1 MSLAR
6 TLMNGVVE
14 ENSTLINAA
23 RYGHSDGASVI
34 AMESVAE
41 LHEIFMEEYNYEQ
54 ADLAAL
60 SEGVALEG
68 SQYEAIAEAATKG
81 AFQKIKDFFAKLWEK
96 VKAFFHNVVRFID
109 AIFKSGAEFVKKYD
123 KDIKAIKE
131 VKDLTVTMHKFDDEY
146 IDLIGN
152 VEERA
157 SEVTEIV
164 DTFTGKVM
172 GVLRQGS
179 DVMDKD
185 IDELKQ
191 KYSAETLCRNASD
204 NKADSIEE
212 LRQYYMNLFIGEEA
226 EEMTLSASD
235 IQKFADTLAKSGK
248 VAKFKTVE
256 NKLAKGYTAA
266 KKMIDDADAD
276 IQKSEDGFKR
286 AQVSKQLS
294 AMSAGVSVM
303 QNIINTEINCAK
315 AAFKRRD
322 AEYKHAIM
330 AAFRKSVKA

>member
-14 ENSTLINAA
+14 EKSTLINAA

-81 AFQKIKDFFAKLWEK
+81 VFQKVKDFFAKLWEK
-96 VKAFFHNVVRFID
+96 VKAFFHNVIRFVD
-109 AIFKSGAEFVKKYD
+109 AIFKSGKDFVKKYK
-123 KDIKAIKE
+123 KDIDAIKE
-131 VKDLTVTMHKFDDEY
+131 VKDLTVTMHNFDNTLIDEVG
-146 IDLIGN
+146 D
-152 VEERA
+152 VESATAKMEKMLD
-157 SEVTEIV
+157 EVKTVVDEIV
-164 DTFTGKVM
+164 GAD
-172 GVLRQGS
+172 
-179 DVMDKD
+179 DKTAGESV
-185 IDELKQ
+185 DEFK
-191 KYSAETLCRNASD
+191 KDFSVEAVCRANSG
-204 NKADSIEE
+204 NKAESIEE
-212 LRQYYMNLFIGEEA
+212 LRAYFMETMVGGDA
-226 EEMTLSASD
+226 EEKTLSAAD
-235 IQKFADTLAKSGK
+235 VKGFAGVLEGTKGVEKYSKVQAKLDSAYKKAIKMVGDAEAKIAKSDN
-248 VAKFKTVE
+248 AASKT
-256 NKLAKGYTAA
+256 G
-266 KKMIDDADAD
+266 
-276 IQKSEDGFKR
+276 
-286 AQVSKQLS
+286 VSKMLS
-294 AMSAGVSVM
+294 TASATVSLY
-303 QNIINTEINCAK
+303 QNIANAMVACAK